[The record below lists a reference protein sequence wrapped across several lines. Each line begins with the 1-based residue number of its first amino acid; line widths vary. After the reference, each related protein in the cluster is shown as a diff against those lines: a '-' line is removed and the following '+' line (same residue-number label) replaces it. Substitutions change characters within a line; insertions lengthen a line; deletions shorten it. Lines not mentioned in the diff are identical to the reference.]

1 MWVLQ
6 STWKGP
12 LAASF
17 PEKTVLQLWAAVGHG
32 ARGSWH
38 QTAVMA
44 LRHTEGTHQ
53 MCDQEGFPHVV
64 LQCFCH
70 HTPIPASHGRAA
82 RVTNL

>member
-17 PEKTVLQLWAAVGHG
+17 PVKAVLQLWAAVGHG

-38 QTAVMA
+38 QTAAMA
-44 LRHTEGTHQ
+44 PHLGHAEGTHQ
-53 MCDQEGFPHVV
+53 TCDQEGFPHMV
-64 LQCFCH
+64 L
-70 HTPIPASHGRAA
+70 
-82 RVTNL
+82 